1 MKPTLTKILPSFGK
15 QTSLALTALA
25 LTAGIVSNVQAQ
37 SLPSDFKLPQQSRGF
52 FVDSTNSSQ
61 RFFEQGRFLGETEIK
76 NLFNNQLSSADS
88 ILEISD
94 EVVNREDILELENP
108 QQLLDDGDS

>member
-1 MKPTLTKILPSFGK
+1 MKPTLTKILPRFGK
-15 QTSLALTALA
+15 QTTLALTVVS

-37 SLPSDFKLPQQSRGF
+37 SLPSDFKFPQQSRGF

-76 NLFNNQLSSADS
+76 NLFNNNLSSANP

-94 EVVNREDILELENP
+94 DVVNREDLLKLEN
-108 QQLLDDGDS
+108 QLLNDGERLK